1 MGKNSKA
8 REERRLIKLER
19 QEQTEQTAV
28 LRRRRK
34 LIIGLVAGALAL
46 LIIAGTVLGVMAG
59 NGFFRRRSVSMETPN
74 FTVTDQMMCY
84 YVYSLFQ
91 GYVNQYGQS
100 AGITLET
107 SMKKQFLEPDY
118 SWFDHSSERAQ
129 ANLHQILLFAE
140 KAKEQGV
147 TVSEEERQSI
157 DQYLESV
164 DMTAYQKV
172 FSCTK
177 EDLRQA
183 LELSSLATTMHSK
196 LMEEIEITDQ
206 EITDY
211 YKKNE
216 KYFKKIDYK
225 VIVFPYGENGWVE
238 SAESAKDAAEQLA
251 RAKTEVEYEE
261 KATAILDML
270 GANDVDIS
278 NQLENAEY
286 TNYYVEGD
294 KFFEWAYADGRKTLE
309 TYVQEAET
317 AYYVYQ
323 LMSLPARDD
332 THTVDVRHILL
343 TADTYGSDD
352 KAKAKAE
359 ELLNNWKKGAATDAT
374 FAALATSFTEDPGS
388 QETGGLYTGV
398 VTGEMVK
405 EFDAWCFDAARQK
418 GDTGIV
424 KTTHGYHIMYFVDAG
439 EPQWK
444 TSAKSAVMS
453 EKTVQLCEEY
463 EKTWP
468 ITVHEKHIARL
479 PL

>member
-8 REERRLIKLER
+8 REERRLIKLEQ
-19 QEQTEQTAV
+19 QEQAEQTTT

-46 LIIAGTVLGVMAG
+46 LIIAGAVLGVMAG
-59 NGFFRRRSVSMETPN
+59 NGFFRRRSISMETPN
-74 FTVTDQMMCY
+74 FKVTDQMMCY

-91 GYVNQYGQS
+91 GYVSQYGQS
-100 AGITLET
+100 AGITLDT

-118 SWFDHSSERAQ
+118 SWFDYSSERAQ

-157 DQYLESV
+157 DEYLESV

-196 LMEEIEITDQ
+196 LMEETEITDQ

-238 SAESAKDAAEQLA
+238 SAEEAKKLA
-251 RAKTEVEYEE
+251 DRLAKAKTEKGFEE
-261 KATAILDML
+261 EAVTVLDSL
-270 GANDVDIS
+270 GASDVDIE
-278 NQLENAEY
+278 NQLSSAKQ
-286 TNYYVEGD
+286 TSYYIEGN
-294 KFFEWAYADGRKTLE
+294 KFFEWAYQSERKLFD
-309 TYVQEAET
+309 TYVEQAGE

-323 LMSLPARDD
+323 LITLPARDD

-343 TADTYGSDD
+343 TADTYGSDN

-388 QETGGLYTGV
+388 QETGGLYAGV
-398 VTGEMVK
+398 GAGEMVE